1 MANCQSAKDG
11 GILDSLALDVAR
23 EASDM
28 FRKACK
34 KRDPEIGDSLEDMKA
49 NLEGL
54 KNGINP
60 FSDCAE
66 QCAGLL

>member
-1 MANCQSAKDG
+1 M
-11 GILDSLALDVAR
+11 R
-23 EASDM
+23 DM
-28 FRKACK
+28 INKACQ

-54 KNGINP
+54 KHGINP